1 MPDAHPDPHL
11 LTDLA
16 LGTGDPEPTAPLVD
30 HVSQCP
36 SCRRTVAELLDAVEA
51 VLPAAPRAAP
61 APGLESRVLAGLGV
75 EPPSSFPTAA
85 PAPGSTGRLRKAL
98 LPSAAAVTGL
108 TIGAGIMWGVLG
120 GQPPAGPEDAAGFP
134 LVAADE
140 DDADPVGEVSR
151 AYGESGAVLVI
162 DVVAAPEG
170 RAVTC
175 LVRLADGT
183 VQEVGEWPLGEGG
196 GTWVVADRDPSVVE
210 VLLIDQDG
218 QRWASSRL

>member
-61 APGLESRVLAGLGV
+61 RRGWSHACWPVWVWSRRR
-75 EPPSSFPTAA
+75 PSRRPA

>member
-36 SCRRTVAELLDAVEA
+36 SCRRTVADSWTPWKRSCRRRRGRPRAGAGVTRAGRSGCGAAV
-51 VLPAAPRAAP
+51 VLPDGGACPR
-61 APGLESRVLAGLGV
+61 V
-75 EPPSSFPTAA
+75 
-85 PAPGSTGRLRKAL
+85 TGRLRKAL